1 MKRRETSSK
10 LGREREYIHERV
22 RTGNPSKRGRDQ

>member
-10 LGREREYIHERV
+10 LGEEREYIHGRA
-22 RTGNPSKRGRDQ
+22 RTGNPSKRGRE